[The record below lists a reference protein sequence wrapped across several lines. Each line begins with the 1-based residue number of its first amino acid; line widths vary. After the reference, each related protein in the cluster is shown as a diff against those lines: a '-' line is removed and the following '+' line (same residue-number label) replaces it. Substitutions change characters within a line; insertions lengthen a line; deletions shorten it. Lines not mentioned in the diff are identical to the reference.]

1 MYLLERSNFKTV
13 TPNARFVIHC
23 WWDAK
28 WYSHSEQIV
37 WLFLRKLNI
46 FLAYD
51 PSIVLTLEVKISIY
65 TKKLCMAVAR
75 SRMQNN
81 TDILIIA
88 MKKYVFS
95 SQGLAN
101 NT

>member
-1 MYLLERSNFKTV
+1 MQDLSYTV
-13 TPNARFVIHC
+13 GGN
-23 WWDAK
+23 AK

-88 MKKYVFS
+88 MKNMYSAVKDWQIIHKNVLTHNT
-95 SQGLAN
+95 LAN
-101 NT
+101 Y